1 MSIKAVTKQNPM
13 VPSWD
18 MSSPLSSALVPLSEV
33 PITVFDAYFLSC
45 FTDVEKLPQNGRC

>member
-1 MSIKAVTKQNPM
+1 M